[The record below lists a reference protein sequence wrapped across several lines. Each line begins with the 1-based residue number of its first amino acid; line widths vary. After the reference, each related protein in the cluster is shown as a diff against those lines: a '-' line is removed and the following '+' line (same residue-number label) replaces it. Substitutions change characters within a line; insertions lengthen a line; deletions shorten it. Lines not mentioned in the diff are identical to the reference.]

1 MLSFDDFIISL
12 SGTNPSLGLSVYLQ
26 SLWYDG
32 KGDWN
37 KAHTIIQDIED
48 DTGSWIHAYLHRK
61 EGDKFNANYWY
72 NKAGKS
78 IPHYSLEQEWQE
90 IIKALL

>member
-1 MLSFDDFIISL
+1 MNFETFTNTLSQ
-12 SGTNPSLGLSVYLQ
+12 GTPPKELSVYLQ

-32 KGDWN
+32 IGDWN
-37 KAHTIIQDIED
+37 KAHSIIQDVED
-48 DTGSWIHAYLHRK
+48 ETGSWIHAYLHRK

-72 NKAGKS
+72 NRAGKS
-78 IPHYSLEQEWQE
+78 MPLYTAEQEWEE